1 MDQEAVLRRLVD
13 LEHRYM
19 QSEKMLDDL
28 SDVITAQQRTID
40 RLEAE
45 IAAMR
50 ERFAGMSHGPNE
62 PPPHY

>member
-1 MDQEAVLRRLVD
+1 MLRRLVD

-19 QSEKMLDDL
+19 RSEKMLDDL
-28 SDVITAQQRTID
+28 SDVIAAQQRTID

-45 IAAMR
+45 IAATR
-50 ERFAGMSHGPNE
+50 ERFAGTSPGPNE

>member
-1 MDQEAVLRRLVD
+1 MDEEPLLARVVD

-19 QSEKMLDDL
+19 HSEKMLDEL
-28 SDVITAQQRTID
+28 SDVLAAQQRTID

-45 IAAMR
+45 ISAMR
-50 ERFAGMSHGPNE
+50 ERFAGMAPGPNE